1 MFEVIAWIIFGLYAT
16 AHVVDSIYALY
27 CLSKVK
33 DEILMIKFLMIKFLM
48 CLTLYALT
56 LGISF
61 LMIAVHSPGES
72 SLNRLVVSLVSE
84 LIFLPLVIIFNHGC
98 PIDDYKDEKKQAKD
112 IFKQKTIKL

>member
-33 DEILMIKFLMIKFLM
+33 DEILMIKFLM

-98 PIDDYKDEKKQAKD
+98 PIDDYKDEKKRAKD